1 MSVSK
6 KPMVLVILDGYGYR
20 EEQQDNAILNAKT
33 PVMDALWAK
42 RPHTLIDAS
51 GLEVGLPDRQMG
63 NSEVGHV
70 NLGAGRIV
78 YQDLTR
84 LDVEIKERTFF
95 ANPVLTNAVD
105 QAKNAG
111 KAVHIMGLLSAGGVH
126 SHEDHIMAMVELA
139 AERGAE
145 KIYLHAFLDGR
156 DTPPRSAEASLKKFE
171 DKFAALGKGRVASI
185 VGRYYAMD
193 RDNRWDRVEKAYD
206 LMTLAQGEFQ
216 ADTAVAGL
224 QAAYARDE
232 NDEFVKATVIR
243 AEGQADAAMEDGD
256 TLIFMNFRADRA
268 REITRAFVNADFD
281 GFARKK
287 VVNLNFVMLTEY
299 AADIKTAVAY
309 PPASLANTFGEWM
322 AKNDKTQLRISETE
336 KYAHVTFFF
345 NGGVEEP
352 FAGEERILINS
363 PKVATYDLQPEM
375 SSAELTEKLVAAI
388 ESGKYDTIICN
399 YPNGDMVGHTGVM
412 EAAIKAVEALDN
424 CIEQVTKA
432 VESVGGQLLITADHG
447 NAEQMRDPA
456 TGQAHTAHTNLPVP
470 LIYVGEKN
478 VKAVEGGKLSDIAPT
493 MLSLMGMEIPQEMTG
508 KPLFIVEK
516 SLPMRGKAINT
527 IQQAVKPRTFSVRPL
542 FYASVLS
549 AGVLLC
555 AFSAHADD
563 RDQLKSI
570 QADIAAKERD
580 VRQQQQQ
587 RASLLAQ
594 LKAQEEAIS
603 AAARKLRET
612 QSTLDQLNAQ
622 IDEMNASI
630 AKLEQQKAS
639 QERNLAAQLDAAFRQ
654 GEHTGI
660 QLILSGEESQ
670 RGQRLQAYF
679 GYLNQARQETIAEL
693 KQTRE
698 QVATQKAELEEK
710 QSQQQTLLYEQRAQQ
725 AKLEQ
730 ARNERKKTLAGLESS
745 IQQGQQQLSELR
757 ANESRLRN
765 SIARAEAAAKA
776 RAEREAREAQAVRD
790 KQQEAS
796 RKGSTYK
803 PTESER
809 SLMSRTGGLGAP
821 RGQAYWPVRGPILHR
836 YGERLQ
842 GELRWKGM
850 VIGASEGTEVKA
862 IADGRVILADWL
874 QGYGL
879 VVVVEHGKGDM
890 SLYGY
895 NQSALVSVGA
905 QVRAGQPIALVGSSG
920 GQGRPSLYF
929 EIRRQGQ
936 AVNPQPWLGR

>member
-1 MSVSK
+1 
-6 KPMVLVILDGYGYR
+6 
-20 EEQQDNAILNAKT
+20 
-33 PVMDALWAK
+33 
-42 RPHTLIDAS
+42 
-51 GLEVGLPDRQMG
+51 
-63 NSEVGHV
+63 
-70 NLGAGRIV
+70 
-78 YQDLTR
+78 
-84 LDVEIKERTFF
+84 
-95 ANPVLTNAVD
+95 
-105 QAKNAG
+105 
-111 KAVHIMGLLSAGGVH
+111 
-126 SHEDHIMAMVELA
+126 
-139 AERGAE
+139 
-145 KIYLHAFLDGR
+145 
-156 DTPPRSAEASLKKFE
+156 
-171 DKFAALGKGRVASI
+171 
-185 VGRYYAMD
+185 
-193 RDNRWDRVEKAYD
+193 
-206 LMTLAQGEFQ
+206 
-216 ADTAVAGL
+216 
-224 QAAYARDE
+224 
-232 NDEFVKATVIR
+232 
-243 AEGQADAAMEDGD
+243 
-256 TLIFMNFRADRA
+256 
-268 REITRAFVNADFD
+268 
-281 GFARKK
+281 
-287 VVNLNFVMLTEY
+287 
-299 AADIKTAVAY
+299 
-309 PPASLANTFGEWM
+309 
-322 AKNDKTQLRISETE
+322 
-336 KYAHVTFFF
+336 
-345 NGGVEEP
+345 
-352 FAGEERILINS
+352 
-363 PKVATYDLQPEM
+363 
-375 SSAELTEKLVAAI
+375 
-388 ESGKYDTIICN
+388 
-399 YPNGDMVGHTGVM
+399 
-412 EAAIKAVEALDN
+412 
-424 CIEQVTKA
+424 
-432 VESVGGQLLITADHG
+432 
-447 NAEQMRDPA
+447 
-456 TGQAHTAHTNLPVP
+456 
-470 LIYVGEKN
+470 
-478 VKAVEGGKLSDIAPT
+478 
-493 MLSLMGMEIPQEMTG
+493 
-508 KPLFIVEK
+508 
-516 SLPMRGKAINT
+516 MRGKAINT

-570 QADIAAKERD
+570 QADIAAKERA

-612 QSTLDQLNAQ
+612 QSTLDQLNTQ
-622 IDEMNASI
+622 IEEMNASI

-698 QVATQKAELEEK
+698 QVASQKAELEEK

-796 RKGSTYK
+796 RKGTTYK

-905 QVRAGQPIALVGSSG
+905 QVRAGQLSPLWAVAAVRVGHRSISKFVARVRRSIHSRGWEDKFCLSFVAPFSRWPRCWRLHIPLLPASS
-920 GQGRPSLYF
+920 PS
-929 EIRRQGQ
+929 
-936 AVNPQPWLGR
+936 